1 LGVLRGRALGVRR
14 VREARERV
22 LEETLAVSTSLCG
35 EERERT
41 APCAGY
47 CRASAMWS
55 EESFAGRASRAVRN
69 DLQNASSD
77 MVGDGRMLLYD

>member
-1 LGVLRGRALGVRR
+1 MV
-14 VREARERV
+14 ER
-22 LEETLAVSTSLCG
+22 L
-35 EERERT
+35 T

-55 EESFAGRASRAVRN
+55 LLSFAGRASSALRN

-77 MVGDGRMLLYD
+77 MMRYLTPFFRRTCK

>member
-1 LGVLRGRALGVRR
+1 MG
-14 VREARERV
+14 ER
-22 LEETLAVSTSLCG
+22 
-35 EERERT
+35 RT

-55 EESFAGRASRAVRN
+55 EDNFAGRASSAVRN

-77 MVGDGRMLLYD
+77 MVGGKFLGCEGVEDYCCLPRYLSM

>member
-1 LGVLRGRALGVRR
+1 MRNMG
-14 VREARERV
+14 E
-22 LEETLAVSTSLCG
+22 SL
-35 EERERT
+35 T

-55 EESFAGRASRAVRN
+55 LLSFAGRASSALRN

-77 MVGDGRMLLYD
+77 MVKYLKPFFVRRASGFVVVALVKACIAPMR